1 MDILKFY
8 SYLFALCF
16 CLTRPETLTR
26 AQSSK
31 IFKTEKVQLQKSAT
45 LYINFPNIERPVE
58 WICKNYRYECDDKT
72 CDNTIDFQ
80 VTQHGDNSTL
90 QIQNVTNEC
99 LTWTFHDNNNNFG
112 KFDLKTNDNG
122 ALNVSATLLIEIPNM
137 KRPTVWKYNNYKYEC
152 DTTCANS
159 PEYKVTQDGDI
170 STFWIRNVIKERL
183 TWKFEDDN
191 LESSQF
197 DLKMHS
203 LARRESYNI
212 TQSEPV
218 ALGHNVILHIEVA
231 EMTGIVFW
239 KNDNGRYECNP
250 TCYNYGNYEVT
261 QVGSISTLL
270 IRNVTKQDLTWR
282 FCDLY
287 LCSGNYTLVKKGEK
301 TETTTTKD
309 AETTTT
315 KDAETIY
322 YSSFAGDK
330 TETTTTK
337 DAETNGSENS
347 LPTYAIVIICILGFV
362 AIVIIAFVVIFKCKA
377 FIKVKT
383 SITQCVSGKKDQN

>member
-80 VTQHGDNSTL
+80 VTQSGDNSTL
-90 QIQNVTNEC
+90 WIQNVTNEC

-112 KFDLKTNDNG
+112 KFDLKTNGFRKAETYEITQNNNG
-122 ALNVSATLLIEIPNM
+122 TLNVSVTLLIEIPNI
-137 KRPTVWKYNNYKYEC
+137 KRPTVWKFNNYKYEC

-197 DLKMHS
+197 DLKIHS

-287 LCSGNYTLVKKGEK
+287 LCSGNYTLVKKGDK

-309 AETTTT
+309 A
-315 KDAETIY
+315 
-322 YSSFAGDK
+322 
-330 TETTTTK
+330 ETTTTK

-383 SITQCVSGKKDQN
+383 SITQCVSGKKD